1 MIARLKGR
9 VDRLG
14 EEHVII
20 DVGGVGY
27 LVFCSGRTLQQL
39 GQVGEAAALEIETHV
54 REDHIHLYGFAEL
67 AERDL
72 FLVLQTVQGV
82 GAKVALAILSALAVT
97 EVQNAISSGD
107 VTLLTRAQGVG
118 KRLAQRITSELKEK
132 MGGIAPVSGDG
143 AVLAAPA
150 GPVGAAAD
158 AVSALVNL
166 GYRKAEAE
174 VAVRR
179 ARAAV
184 GEDAD
189 ASALITAG
197 LKALAT

>member
-9 VDRLG
+9 VDRLAD
-14 EEHVII
+14 EHVII

-39 GQVGEAAALEIETHV
+39 GNVGDPAVLEIETHV
-54 REDHIHLYGFAEL
+54 REDHFHLYGFAEL
-67 AERDL
+67 AERDM
-72 FLVLQTVQGV
+72 FLLLQTVQGV
-82 GAKVALAILSALAVT
+82 GAKVALAILSALSVA
-97 EVQNAISSGD
+97 EIQAAIATGD
-107 VTLLTRAQGVG
+107 VALLTRPAGVG
-118 KRLAQRITSELKEK
+118 KRLAQRLASELKEK
-132 MGGIAPVSGDG
+132 MGGIAPTSG
-143 AVLAAPA
+143 APVIAIA

-158 AVSALVNL
+158 AVSALINL

-179 ARAAV
+179 AKAAV

-197 LKALAT
+197 LKALAS

>member
-97 EVQNAISSGD
+97 EVQNAISTGD

-166 GYRKAEAE
+166 GYRKAEAD

-179 ARAAV
+179 ARASV

>member
-39 GQVGEAAALEIETHV
+39 GQVGEAAVLEIETHV

-97 EVQNAISSGD
+97 EVQNAISTGD